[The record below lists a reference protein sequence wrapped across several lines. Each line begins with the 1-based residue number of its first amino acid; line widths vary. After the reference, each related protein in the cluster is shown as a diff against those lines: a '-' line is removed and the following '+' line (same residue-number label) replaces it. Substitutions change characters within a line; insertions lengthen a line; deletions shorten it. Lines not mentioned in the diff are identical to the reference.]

1 MTITMRETGGTVD
14 IRKGAQLK
22 DREYMLAALEQARAA
37 AEEGEIP
44 VGAVL
49 VRDGKILACTH
60 NRREATGNPMDH
72 AEMLALREGA
82 AHQGSWRLDGSTLYV
97 TLEPCPMC
105 AGALV
110 QARVSRLVFGA
121 RDIKLG
127 AAGSRYNLV
136 SDETTHHRM
145 EVTDGILEEECQELL
160 RSFFEARRENHNADK

>member
-1 MTITMRETGGTVD
+1 MI
-14 IRKGAQLK
+14 GAGLK
-22 DREYMLAALEQARAA
+22 DREYMRVALEEARAA
-37 AEEGEIP
+37 AGEGEVP

-49 VRDGKILACTH
+49 VKDGKVLACTH

-72 AEMLALREGA
+72 AEVLALKEGSA
-82 AHQGSWRLDGSTLYV
+82 RLGNWRLEGSTMYV

-110 QARVSRLVFGA
+110 QARVARLVFGA

-145 EVTDGILEEECQELL
+145 EVTDGILEDECSQVL
-160 RSFFEARRENHNADK
+160 RDFFASRREDNNGGGE

>member
-1 MTITMRETGGTVD
+1 MM
-14 IRKGAQLK
+14 
-22 DREYMLAALEQARAA
+22 MALEEARQA

-49 VRDGKILACTH
+49 VKDDEVLARTH
-60 NRREATGNPMDH
+60 NLREASGNPLDH
-72 AEMLALREGA
+72 AELLALKEGA
-82 AHQGSWRLDGSTLYV
+82 SRLGGWRLDGSTLYV

-121 RDIKLG
+121 RDLKLG

-136 SDETTHHRM
+136 VD
-145 EVTDGILEEECQELL
+145 EVTNHRLEVMDGILEKDCRDLL
-160 RSFFEARRENHNADK
+160 RRFFESRR